1 MNSREALF
9 RDFLRVEWG
18 WFSQVVGWWK
28 VSWEA
33 LRAVG
38 CMFLVQLLS
47 PPFGKVR
54 NFHITCLQVLGCTHI
69 LSPNTSVHVAQP
81 LHGGIVPS
89 RRCAGEEPC
98 WELHLVGQYCPWG
111 ILLQDKSLF
120 MLVLV
125 LFMLALSC
133 FLGRGPNNDHGH
145 LWCQGS
151 PSYVLGGRSPLSSE
165 EGAVDM
171 LWECCPPC
179 FVLFGLLLVLLGTV
193 LEQEAEA
200 QHTLLWR
207 PQR

>member
-1 MNSREALF
+1 MEMHNLHPAAPHALLLNDLSPMTQRYKDMYCQLTAGKLCSETSSGYREE
-9 RDFLRVEWG
+9 DFHFT

-38 CMFLVQLLS
+38 CMFSVQLLS

-54 NFHITCLQVLGCTHI
+54 NFHIPCLQVLGYTHI

-89 RRCAGEEPC
+89 RRCDGQEPC

-111 ILLQDKSLF
+111 MLLQDKSLF
-120 MLVLV
+120 MLLILSV
-125 LFMLALSC
+125 LALSC

-145 LWCQGS
+145 LWC
-151 PSYVLGGRSPLSSE
+151 
-165 EGAVDM
+165 
-171 LWECCPPC
+171 
-179 FVLFGLLLVLLGTV
+179 
-193 LEQEAEA
+193 
-200 QHTLLWR
+200 
-207 PQR
+207 